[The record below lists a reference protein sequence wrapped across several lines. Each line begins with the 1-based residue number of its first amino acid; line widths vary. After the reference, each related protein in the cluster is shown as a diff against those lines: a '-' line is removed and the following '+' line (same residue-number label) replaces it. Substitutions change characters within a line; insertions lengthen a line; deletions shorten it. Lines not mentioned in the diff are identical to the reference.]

1 MYSNATCVCVCV
13 CVCVFCCQSPSSAL
27 LSEGVNENPNLKDNW
42 DDAEGYYREWHHVCV
57 HVRVCECVRACVISW
72 SSLYLAGVR
81 IGEQLDRRYTVF
93 GYTGHG
99 VFSNVVRARDRLKG
113 DHEVAIKIIRNNEMM
128 YVDCT
133 MYMYVHT
140 VFTYMLC

>member
-1 MYSNATCVCVCV
+1 M
-13 CVCVFCCQSPSSAL
+13 
-27 LSEGVNENPNLKDNW
+27 
-42 DDAEGYYREWHHVCV
+42 
-57 HVRVCECVRACVISW
+57 
-72 SSLYLAGVR
+72 R

-128 YVDCT
+128 
-133 MYMYVHT
+133 
-140 VFTYMLC
+140 

>member
-1 MYSNATCVCVCV
+1 MCTMCTLYL
-13 CVCVFCCQSPSSAL
+13 PAL
-27 LSEGVNENPNLKDNW
+27 S
-42 DDAEGYYREWHHVCV
+42 V
-57 HVRVCECVRACVISW
+57 H
-72 SSLYLAGVR
+72 SLYVHCTGVR

-128 YVDCT
+128 
-133 MYMYVHT
+133 
-140 VFTYMLC
+140 